1 VNYLRIQ
8 IDFTVNDGE
17 ISKEAWSELL
27 AEVNELVSARMRHI
41 VGDYTIISL
50 FSDPWEEK

>member
-1 VNYLRIQ
+1 MNYLRIQ